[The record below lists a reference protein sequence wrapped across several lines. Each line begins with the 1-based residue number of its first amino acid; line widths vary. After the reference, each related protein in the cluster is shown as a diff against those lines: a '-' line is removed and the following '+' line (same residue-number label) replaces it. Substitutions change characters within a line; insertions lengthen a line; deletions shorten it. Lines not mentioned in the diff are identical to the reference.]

1 MSFTAVVSLQS
12 NNLLTTIPTIVIVLM
27 QKKITLDVS
36 LLSGQRLQELLPQ
49 PQRMIVVRIQP
60 VILLDTLFQQWFIKM
75 LTTTIVIIIRAMPI
89 LVKDLIVI

>member
-12 NNLLTTIPTIVIVLM
+12 NNLLTVIPTIVIVLM
-27 QKKITLDVS
+27 QKKITLDVN
-36 LLSGQRLQELLPQ
+36 LLSGQRLQELQPQ

-75 LTTTIVIIIRAMPI
+75 LTTTIVITIRAMPI